1 MTHTQTT
8 YTNRIA
14 LRAGTKG
21 ARPAEVGALASE
33 FEKSATELKQSK
45 LLKCKQ
51 TLQIATFNVRTLNRI
66 GQLPELIASVEEHKI
81 DIICIQEHR
90 YTHTEDIKY
99 HETGNG
105 NNKYSL
111 HDTSNRN
118 GQHLTDF
125 MIENRLANYQ
135 KREGKL
141 WTYTYANN
149 TKVQIDYVLIN
160 KKWKNSAMN
169 CEAYS
174 SFEGVSTDHRIVTA
188 KIRLNLRKNAKRTA
202 TTKHYDWALLNNRDT
217 RDKYVL
223 ELRNRFETLQEK
235 IKKSTPNDEYEN
247 FVNAHLKAAAKCIPT
262 KLKTKYRIPW
272 ETLAVREKRT
282 LVKTASKNYR
292 KNPTNTNALK
302 LKTAQYQL
310 AGIYIK
316 EQTEYIQNQIDKI
329 RDSVEDRQSRI
340 AWQTIN
346 EVSRRKNTAKAK
358 LKAANQQ
365 ERMKLWKQHFENLL
379 GNPLKITHEPI
390 TRIISKQLD
399 IKLGPFTQEE
409 LDSVLRKIKN
419 RKAAGL
425 DEIPPEVWKTRQF
438 DDILLRHC
446 NAVYNQNLIDRWMK
460 GCILPFPKKGDLGLG
475 KNYRGITLTSI
486 AAKIYH
492 ALLRNRIEPK
502 IDNILRKNRNGF
514 RRNRSTTSQIL
525 TNRRILEGV
534 RAKNLQA
541 TLIFVDF
548 TKAFDSIHRGKME
561 QILLAYGIPKE
572 TIAAIT
578 ILYRNTKVKV
588 RSPDGDTEYFDIVAG
603 VLQGDT
609 LAPYLFIICLDYV
622 LRTSIDKI
630 RENGFELT
638 KKRSR
643 RYPAATI
650 TNADY
655 ADDIAILANTPDQ
668 AETLLHSLERA
679 AASIGLYVNAH
690 KTEYMC
696 YNQTGDIST
705 LEGTP
710 LKLVDKFTYLGSSV
724 ESTKKDIETR
734 FAKAW
739 TAINRLSI
747 IWKSDLTDKMK
758 CSFFQAAVTSILLY
772 GCTTGTLTKRLE
784 KKLDG
789 NYKNATCNIEQV
801 LAATPHKTPAVRP
814 PAPYH
819 ENYSS

>member
-14 LRAGTKG
+14 LRAGKKG
-21 ARPAEVGALASE
+21 ARPAEVAALASV

-66 GQLPELIASVEEHKI
+66 GQLPELIASAEEHKI

-90 YTHTEDIKY
+90 YTHTGDIKY

-105 NNKYSL
+105 WSLATVSAWKNSVNAAVGGVGLLIGPRALKTLNSVEKIQPRMMAATFNGNPRATIISCYSPTNVSEETELVTFYDELSSLVRSIPKHNMLVIGGDMNAQIGKNGNNKYSL
-111 HDTSNRN
+111 HNTSNRN

-125 MIENRLANYQ
+125 MIENRLAFLNTNYQ

-149 TKVQIDYVLIN
+149 TKAQIDYVLIN
-160 KKWKNSAMN
+160 KKWKNSALN

-188 KIRLNLRKNAKRTA
+188 KIRLSLRKNAKRTA
-202 TTKHYDWALLNNRDT
+202 TTKHYDWALLNNKYI

-223 ELRNRFETLQEK
+223 ELRNRSETLQEK
-235 IKKSTPNDEYEN
+235 TEKSTPNDEYEN
-247 FVNAHLKAAAKCIPT
+247 FVNAHLEAAAKYIPT
-262 KLKTKYRIPW
+262 KIKTKYRVPW
-272 ETLAVREKRT
+272 ETLAVREKRA
-282 LVKTASKNYR
+282 LVKTAPKNYR

-365 ERMKLWKQHFENLL
+365 ERIKLWKQHFENLL
-379 GNPLKITHEPI
+379 GNPPKITHEPI

-409 LDSVLRKIKN
+409 LDSVLRKIRN

-446 NAVYNQNLIDRWMK
+446 NAVYNQNPIDRWMK
-460 GCILPFPKKGDLGLG
+460 GCILPFPKKGDLGLA

-486 AAKIYH
+486 AAKIYN

-502 IDNILRKNRNGF
+502 IDNILRK
-514 RRNRSTTSQIL
+514 
-525 TNRRILEGV
+525 
-534 RAKNLQA
+534 K
-541 TLIFVDF
+541 
-548 TKAFDSIHRGKME
+548 
-561 QILLAYGIPKE
+561 PKW
-572 TIAAIT
+572 
-578 ILYRNTKVKV
+578 L
-588 RSPDGDTEYFDIVAG
+588 P
-603 VLQGDT
+603 
-609 LAPYLFIICLDYV
+609 
-622 LRTSIDKI
+622 
-630 RENGFELT
+630 
-638 KKRSR
+638 KK
-643 RYPAATI
+643 
-650 TNADY
+650 
-655 ADDIAILANTPDQ
+655 
-668 AETLLHSLERA
+668 
-679 AASIGLYVNAH
+679 
-690 KTEYMC
+690 
-696 YNQTGDIST
+696 
-705 LEGTP
+705 
-710 LKLVDKFTYLGSSV
+710 
-724 ESTKKDIETR
+724 
-734 FAKAW
+734 
-739 TAINRLSI
+739 
-747 IWKSDLTDKMK
+747 
-758 CSFFQAAVTSILLY
+758 
-772 GCTTGTLTKRLE
+772 
-784 KKLDG
+784 
-789 NYKNATCNIEQV
+789 
-801 LAATPHKTPAVRP
+801 
-814 PAPYH
+814 
-819 ENYSS
+819 